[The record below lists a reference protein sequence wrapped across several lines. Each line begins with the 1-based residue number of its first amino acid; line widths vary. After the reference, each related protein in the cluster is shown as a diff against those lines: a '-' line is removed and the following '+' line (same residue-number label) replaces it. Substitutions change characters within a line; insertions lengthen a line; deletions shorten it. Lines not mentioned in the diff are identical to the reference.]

1 MMGQGNKL
9 ENFAMGRWIEGT
21 ANFRPLMDSVTGK
34 QIAQT
39 SSEGL
44 DFSAMLD
51 YAREVGGPNLRQYGF
66 HDRAYMLKALASYMM
81 GRKEELYELSYS
93 TGATRKDSWV
103 DIEGGFGT
111 LFFASSKARR
121 DMPDGPVHVEG
132 DLENLSR
139 GGTFMGQHIA
149 VPLQGVA
156 IHINA
161 YNFPIWGALE
171 KFGPA
176 FIAGVPI
183 IIKPATVGSYLTEAM
198 VKMMD
203 ESGILPKGSVQLIVG
218 STGDLLDH
226 VDCQD
231 VVSFTGS
238 ARTASLLRG
247 AKPILQNSTRFIAE
261 QDSLNGCVLGLD
273 AGPGT
278 PEFDLFIKEVATEI
292 SVKAGQKCTAI
303 RRAMVPAQY
312 MDAAAKAL
320 AERIEAI
327 SIGNPRDKATR
338 MGALAGFSQRQDVL
352 DKLEILSAEN
362 PIIIGDIERFAAGDG
377 ALGDG
382 AYLAPIIMR
391 CDEPLKKSV
400 VHEVEAFGP
409 VSTLMAYENTD
420 EAVELLRKGGGSLVA
435 SVFSYDRK
443 FTRDLVLGGAAFHG
457 RMLLADRDSAGE
469 STGHGSP
476 LPHLVHGG
484 PGRAGGGE
492 EMGGTRGVMHYMQ
505 RTAIQGSPAAIA
517 NITGEWLPGTPEIK
531 AAEHPFRRNYHQLS
545 VGETLHTKSRKIT
558 VEEIEL
564 FADSTGDKFYAH
576 TNPDAAKANP
586 FFEDRVAH
594 GYLLLSWAAGL
605 FVEPAPGPVLA
616 NTGLN
621 NLAFMT
627 PVYVGDEIKVRL
639 TVRRKKRRTEDYG
652 EVGWDVELTNQKD
665 EICARYELLTM
676 VAFEDPYGVKTA

>member
-1 MMGQGNKL
+1 MILQNYALGH
-9 ENFAMGRWIEGT
+9 WTSGT
-21 ANFRPLMDSVTGK
+21 GGYRALLDSVTGK
-34 QIAQT
+34 QIAKT

-44 DFSAMLD
+44 NFEAMLD
-51 YAREVGGPNLRQYGF
+51 YARNVGGPNLRKFGF
-66 HDRAYMLKALASYMM
+66 HDRAYMLKALAVYLMK
-81 GRKEELYELSYS
+81 RKEELYELSYS

-111 LFFASSKARR
+111 LFYASSKARR
-121 DMPDGPVHVEG
+121 DMPDGHVHVEG
-132 DLENLSR
+132 ELENLSR

-149 VPLQGVA
+149 VPLQGAA

-176 FIAGVPI
+176 FIAGVPV

-198 VKMMD
+198 VKMMVAS
-203 ESGILPKGSVQLIVG
+203 EILPEGAVQLIVG

-226 VDCQD
+226 VSCQD

-238 ARTASLLRG
+238 ARTASMLRS
-247 AKPILQNSTRFIAE
+247 APPIMKNSTRFIAE
-261 QDSLNGCVLGLD
+261 QDSLNGCVLGPE
-273 AGPGT
+273 ATPET
-278 PEFDLFIKEVATEI
+278 PEFDLFIKEIASEI

-303 RRAMVPAQY
+303 RRALVPAKY

-320 AERIEAI
+320 TERLEKIN
-327 SIGNPRDKATR
+327 IGDPRDKGTR
-338 MGALAGFSQRQDVL
+338 MGALAGLSQRQDVL

-362 PIIIGDIERFAAGDG
+362 PIIIGDIDKFASGDG
-377 ALGDG
+377 AFLP
-382 AYLAPIIMR
+382 PIIMR
-391 CDEPLKKSV
+391 CDEPLKKSA

-409 VSTLMAYENTD
+409 VSTLMAYEGTD
-420 EAVELLRKGGGSLVA
+420 EAVTLLQKGGGSLVA
-435 SVFSYDRK
+435 SVFSYDRE
-443 FTRDLVLGGAAFHG
+443 FSRDLVVGGAAFHG

-517 NITGEWLPGTPEIK
+517 NITDEWIPGAPEHK
-531 AAEHPFRRNYHQLS
+531 GPEHPFRRTYHQLS
-545 VGETLHTKSRKIT
+545 IGETLRSKSRKVT

-564 FADSTGDKFYAH
+564 FANSTGDKFYAH
-576 TNPDAAKANP
+576 MNPDAASANP

-605 FVEPAPGPVLA
+605 FVEPNPGPVLA

-627 PVYVGDEIKVRL
+627 PVYAGDEIKVRL
-639 TVRRKKRRTEDYG
+639 TVRRKKRRTPEYG

-665 EICARYELLTM
+665 EVCARYELLTM
-676 VAFEDPYGVKTA
+676 VAFDNPYADNND

>member
-1 MMGQGNKL
+1 
-9 ENFAMGRWIEGT
+9 
-21 ANFRPLMDSVTGK
+21 
-34 QIAQT
+34 
-39 SSEGL
+39 
-44 DFSAMLD
+44 
-51 YAREVGGPNLRQYGF
+51 
-66 HDRAYMLKALASYMM
+66 
-81 GRKEELYELSYS
+81 
-93 TGATRKDSWV
+93 
-103 DIEGGFGT
+103 
-111 LFFASSKARR
+111 
-121 DMPDGPVHVEG
+121 MPDGPVHVDG

-139 GGTFMGQHIA
+139 GGTFVGQHIA
-149 VPLQGVA
+149 LPLQGAA

-176 FIAGVPI
+176 FIAGVPV

-198 VKMMD
+198 VKMIVEAD
-203 ESGILPKGSVQLIVG
+203 ILPEGAVQLIVG

-226 VDCQD
+226 VGCQD

-238 ARTASLLRG
+238 ARTASKLRS
-247 AKPILQNSTRFIAE
+247 APPIMTNSTRFIAE
-261 QDSLNGCVLGLD
+261 QDSLNGCVLGPD

-278 PEFDLFIKEVATEI
+278 QEFDLFVKEVATEI

-303 RRAMVPAQY
+303 RRAMVPTKY
-312 MDAAAKAL
+312 MDDVSKAL
-320 AERIEAI
+320 QEQLDKIT
-327 SIGNPRDKATR
+327 IGDPRKKETR
-338 MGALAGFSQRQDVL
+338 MGALAGLSQRQDVL
-352 DKLEILSAEN
+352 DKLSILSAEN
-362 PIIIGDIERFAAGDG
+362 PIIIGDMDKFASGDG
-377 ALGDG
+377 AFLS
-382 AYLAPIIMR
+382 PIIMR
-391 CDEPLKKSV
+391 CDDPLNKSV

-420 EAVELLRKGGGSLVA
+420 DAITLLRKGGGSLVA
-435 SVFSYDRK
+435 SVFSYDRD
-443 FTRDLVLGGAAFHG
+443 FTHDLVLGGAAFHG

-517 NITGEWLPGTPEIK
+517 NITGEWLPSAPETQ
-531 AAEHPFRRNYHQLS
+531 ATEHPFRRTYHQLS
-545 VGETLHTKSRKIT
+545 IGETLHTKSRKIT
-558 VEEIEL
+558 VKEIEL
-564 FADSTGDKFYAH
+564 FANSTGDKFYAH
-576 TNPDAAKANP
+576 MNPDAASENP

-627 PVYVGDEIKVRL
+627 PVYAGDEIKVRL

-652 EVGWDVELTNQKD
+652 EVAWDVEITNQKD

-676 VAFEDPYGVKTA
+676 VAFKNPYAAK

>member
-1 MMGQGNKL
+1 MILQ
-9 ENFAMGRWIEGT
+9 NFAQGRWVEGSGGY
-21 ANFRPLMDSVTGK
+21 RSLRDSVTGK
-34 QIAQT
+34 EIAKT

-44 DFSAMLD
+44 NFEAMLD
-51 YAREVGGPNLRQYGF
+51 YARSVGGPNLRTYGF
-66 HDRAYMLKALASYMM
+66 HDRAYMLKALASYLME
-81 GRKEELYELSYS
+81 RKEELYELSYS
-93 TGATRKDSWV
+93 TGATRKDSWI

-121 DMPDGPVHVEG
+121 DMPDGPVHIEG
-132 DLENLSR
+132 GLETLSR

-149 VPLQGVA
+149 VPLRGVA

-203 ESGILPKGSVQLIVG
+203 ASGILPEGSVQLILG

-226 VDCQD
+226 VGCQD
-231 VVSFTGS
+231 VISFTGS
-238 ARTASLLRG
+238 ARTASMLRS
-247 AKPILQNSTRFIAE
+247 APTITQNSTRFIAE
-261 QDSLNGCVLGLD
+261 QDSLNGCVLGPD
-273 AGPGT
+273 AGPDT
-278 PEFDLFIKEVATEI
+278 PEFDLFIKEIASEI

-303 RRAMVPAQY
+303 RRALVPVQH
-312 MDAAAKAL
+312 MDAAVKAL
-320 AERIEAI
+320 SERLD
-327 SIGNPRDKATR
+327 SIAVGDPRDKQTR
-338 MGALAGFSQRQDVL
+338 MGALAGLSQRQDVL
-352 DKLEILSAEN
+352 DQLEILSAEN
-362 PIIIGDIERFAAGDG
+362 PIVIGNKDKFASGDG
-377 ALGDG
+377 AFLP
-382 AYLAPIIMR
+382 PIIMR
-391 CDEPLKKSV
+391 CDDPMNKSA
-400 VHEVEAFGP
+400 VHAVEAFGP
-409 VSTLMAYENTD
+409 VSTLMAYDGTE
-420 EAVELLRKGGGSLVA
+420 EAVSLLQKGGGSLVA
-435 SVFSYDRK
+435 SVFSYDRE

-457 RMLLADRDSAGE
+457 RMLLADRDSAKE

-505 RTAIQGSPAAIA
+505 RTAIQGSPTAIA
-517 NITGEWLPGTPEIK
+517 NITGEWIPGAPEVEAK
-531 AAEHPFRRNYHQLS
+531 QHPFRRTYHQLS
-545 VGETLHTKSRKIT
+545 VGETLHTKSRKVT

-564 FADSTGDKFYAH
+564 FANSTGDKFYAH
-576 TNPDAAKANP
+576 MNPDAASANP

-627 PVYVGDEIKVRL
+627 PVYAGDEIKVRL

-676 VAFEDPYGVKTA
+676 VAFEDPYA

>member
-1 MMGQGNKL
+1 MIL
-9 ENFAMGRWIEGT
+9 ENYAIGNWLKGSG
-21 ANFRPLMDSVTGK
+21 NYRPLLDSVTGK
-34 QIAQT
+34 MIAET
-39 SSEGL
+39 SSAGL
-44 DFSAMLD
+44 NFEAMLD
-51 YAREVGGPNLRQYGF
+51 YARTVGGPNLRKYGF
-66 HDRAYMLKALASYMM
+66 HDRAYMLKALAVYLMS
-81 GRKEELYELSYS
+81 RKEELYELSYS

-103 DIEGGFGT
+103 DIEGGFST
-111 LFFASSKARR
+111 LFFSSSKARR
-121 DMPDGPVHVEG
+121 EMPDGNVHVEG
-132 DLENLSR
+132 DLEALSR

-149 VPLQGVA
+149 LPLQGVA

-198 VKMMD
+198 VKIMVTSD
-203 ESGILPKGSVQLIVG
+203 ILPKGAVQLIVG
-218 STGDLLDH
+218 STGDLLGH
-226 VDCQD
+226 VGCQD
-231 VVSFTGS
+231 VISFTGS
-238 ARTASLLRG
+238 AYTASKLRS
-247 AKPILQNSTRFIAE
+247 AKPIMQNSTRFIAE

-273 AGPGT
+273 AAPGT

-303 RRAMVPAQY
+303 RRAMVPEQY
-312 MDAAAKAL
+312 MDAAARAL
-320 AERIEAI
+320 AERIGKI
-327 SIGNPRDKATR
+327 SIGDPRDKDTR
-338 MGALAGFSQRQDVL
+338 MGALAGLSQRQDVL
-352 DKLEILSAEN
+352 DKVEILSTEN
-362 PIIIGDIERFAAGDG
+362 PIIIGDIDKFANNDG
-377 ALGDG
+377 AFLS
-382 AYLAPIIMR
+382 PIIMR
-391 CDEPLKKSV
+391 CDEPLKKSA

-409 VSTLMAYENTD
+409 VSTLMSYKNTD

-435 SVFSYDRK
+435 SVFSYDRT

-457 RMLLADRDSAGE
+457 RMLLADRDSADE

-505 RTAIQGSPAAIA
+505 RTAVQGSPAAIA

-531 AAEHPFRRNYHQLS
+531 ASEHPFRRTYHQLS

-564 FADSTGDKFYAH
+564 FANSTGDKFYAH
-576 TNPDAAKANP
+576 MNPDAASANP

-605 FVEPAPGPVLA
+605 FVEPNPGPVLA

-627 PVYVGDEIKVRL
+627 PVYADDEIKVRL

-652 EVGWDVELTNQKD
+652 EIGWDVEITNQKD
-665 EICARYELLTM
+665 EVCARYELLTM
-676 VAFEDPYGVKTA
+676 VAFDDPYIGA

>member
-1 MMGQGNKL
+1 MILQNYAEGHWVAGQN
-9 ENFAMGRWIEGT
+9 
-21 ANFRPLMDSVTGK
+21 NFRTLKDSVTGK
-34 QIAQT
+34 YIAKT

-44 DFSAMLD
+44 NFEAMLD
-51 YAREVGGPNLRQYGF
+51 YARNVGGPNLRKFGF
-66 HDRAYMLKALASYMM
+66 HDRAYMLKALASYLMS
-81 GRKEELYELSYS
+81 RKEELYELSYS
-93 TGATRKDSWV
+93 TGATRKDSWI

-149 VPLQGVA
+149 TPLRGAA

-176 FIAGVPI
+176 FIAGVPV

-198 VKMMD
+198 VKMMVEAD
-203 ESGILPKGSVQLIVG
+203 ILPKGAVQLIVG

-226 VDCQD
+226 VGCQD

-238 ARTASLLRG
+238 ARTASKLRS
-247 AKPILQNSTRFIAE
+247 AAPIMQNSTRFIAE

-273 AGPGT
+273 AGPDT
-278 PEFDLFIKEVATEI
+278 PEFDLFIKEIVSEI

-303 RRAMVPAQY
+303 RRALVPAKY
-312 MDAAAKAL
+312 MDIAAKAL
-320 AERIEAI
+320 KEKLDTIT
-327 SIGNPRDKATR
+327 IGDPRVKDTR
-338 MGALAGFSQRQDVL
+338 MGALAGLSQRQDVL
-352 DKLEILSAEN
+352 DKVEILASEN
-362 PIIIGDIERFAAGDG
+362 RVIIGDLDKFANSDG
-377 ALGDG
+377 AFLS
-382 AYLAPIIMR
+382 PIIMR
-391 CDEPLKKSV
+391 CDDPLNKSI

-420 EAVELLRKGGGSLVA
+420 EAIALLQKGGGSLVA
-435 SVFSYDRK
+435 SIFSYDRN

-457 RMLLADRDSAGE
+457 RMLLADRDSAAE

-492 EMGGTRGVMHYMQ
+492 EMGGTRGVLHYMQ

-517 NITGEWLPGTPEIK
+517 NITGQWLPSAPEIK
-531 AAEHPFRRNYHQLS
+531 ATEHPFRKTYHQLN

-558 VEEIEL
+558 VKEIEL
-564 FADSTGDKFYAH
+564 FANTTGDKFYAH
-576 TNPDAAKANP
+576 MNPDAASANP

-605 FVEPAPGPVLA
+605 FVEPNPGPVLA

-627 PVYVGDEIKVRL
+627 PVYAGDEIKVRL
-639 TVRRKKRRTEDYG
+639 TVKRKKRRTEDYG
-652 EVGWDVELTNQKD
+652 EVGWDVEITNQKD

-676 VAFEDPYGVKTA
+676 VAFDNPYEQ

>member
-1 MMGQGNKL
+1 MIL
-9 ENFAMGRWIEGT
+9 ENYALGHWIKG
-21 ANFRPLMDSVTGK
+21 NGNYRPLLDSVTGK
-34 QIAQT
+34 KVAET

-44 DFSAMLD
+44 DFAAMLD
-51 YAREVGGPNLRQYGF
+51 YARTVGGPNLRKYGF
-66 HDRAYMLKALASYMM
+66 HDRAYMLKALAVYLT
-81 GRKEELYELSYS
+81 GRKEELYALSYS

-121 DMPDGPVHVEG
+121 DMPDGNVHVDG
-132 DLENLSR
+132 DTEALSR
-139 GGTFMGQHIA
+139 GGTFIGQHIA
-149 VPLQGVA
+149 LPLQGVA

-198 VKMMD
+198 VKMMV
-203 ESGILPKGSVQLIVG
+203 ESNILPKGAVQLIVG

-226 VDCQD
+226 VTCQD

-238 ARTASLLRG
+238 ATTASKLRS
-247 AKPILQNSTRFIAE
+247 AAPIMQNSTRFIAE

-273 AGPGT
+273 AAPGT
-278 PEFDLFIKEVATEI
+278 PEFDLFIKEVTTEI
-292 SVKAGQKCTAI
+292 SVKAGQKCTTI
-303 RRAMVPAQY
+303 RRAMVPEQY

-320 AERIEAI
+320 AERIAKI
-327 SIGNPRDKATR
+327 NIGDPRDKATR
-338 MGALAGFSQRQDVL
+338 MGALAGQSQRGDVL
-352 DKLEILSAEN
+352 GKLEILSGEN
-362 PIIIGDIERFAAGDG
+362 PIIIGNIYKFEASEG
-377 ALGDG
+377 AFLE
-382 AYLAPIIMR
+382 PIIMR
-391 CDEPLKKSV
+391 CDEPLTKSV

-409 VSTLMAYENTD
+409 VSTLMAYKDTD

-435 SVFSYDRK
+435 SVFSYDRT

-517 NITGEWLPGTPEIK
+517 NITGEWLPGAPEVK
-531 AAEHPFRRNYHQLS
+531 ATEHPFRRTYHQLKI
-545 VGETLHTKSRKIT
+545 GETLHTQSREVT

-564 FADSTGDKFYAH
+564 FANSTGDTFYAH
-576 TNPDAAKANP
+576 MNPDAASANP

-605 FVEPAPGPVLA
+605 FVEPNPGPVLA

-627 PVYVGDEIKVRL
+627 PVYAGDDIKVRL
-639 TVRRKKRRTEDYG
+639 TVKRKKRRTPEYG
-652 EVGWDVELTNQKD
+652 EVGWDVEITNQKD

-676 VAFEDPYGVKTA
+676 VAFDDPYAEG

>member
-1 MMGQGNKL
+1 MILQNYAEGHWVKGNGGYRSL
-9 ENFAMGRWIEGT
+9 
-21 ANFRPLMDSVTGK
+21 LDSVTSK
-34 QIAQT
+34 EIAKT
-39 SSEGL
+39 SSTGL
-44 DFSAMLD
+44 NFEAMLN
-51 YAREVGGPNLRQYGF
+51 YARNVGGPNLRQYGF
-66 HDRAYMLKALASYMM
+66 HDRAYMLKALASYLM

-93 TGATRKDSWV
+93 TGATRKDSWI

-121 DMPDGPVHVEG
+121 DMPDGPVHVDGE
-132 DLENLSR
+132 LENLSR

-149 VPLQGVA
+149 LPLQGAA

-176 FIAGVPI
+176 FIAGVPV

-198 VKMMD
+198 VKMMVEAD
-203 ESGILPKGSVQLIVG
+203 ILPEGAVQLIVG

-226 VDCQD
+226 VGCQD

-238 ARTASLLRG
+238 ARTASKLRS
-247 AKPILQNSTRFIAE
+247 APNIMKNSTRFIAE
-261 QDSLNGCVLGLD
+261 QDSLNGCVLGPD
-273 AGPGT
+273 AAPGT
-278 PEFDLFIKEVATEI
+278 PEFDLFIKEVANEI

-303 RRAMVPAQY
+303 RRAMVPTKY
-312 MDAAAKAL
+312 MDATAKAL
-320 AERIEAI
+320 AERFDKIAI
-327 SIGNPRDKATR
+327 GDPREKETR
-338 MGALAGFSQRQDVL
+338 MGALAGLDQRQDVL
-352 DKLEILSAEN
+352 GKLDILSAEN
-362 PIIIGDIERFAAGDG
+362 PIIIGDRDRFADG
-377 ALGDG
+377 RG
-382 AYLAPIIMR
+382 AFLSPIIMR
-391 CDEPLKKSV
+391 CDNPLQKSL

-409 VSTLMAYENTD
+409 VSTLMAYENTED
-420 EAVELLRKGGGSLVA
+420 AITLLRKGGGSLVA
-435 SVFSYDRK
+435 SVFSYDRN
-443 FTRDLVLGGAAFHG
+443 FARDLVLGGAAFHG

-505 RTAIQGSPAAIA
+505 RTAIQGSPSAIA
-517 NITGEWLPGTPEIK
+517 NITGEWLPSAPEIK
-531 AAEHPFRRNYHQLS
+531 ATEHPFRRTYHQLT

-558 VEEIEL
+558 VKEIEL
-564 FADSTGDKFYAH
+564 FANSTGDKFYAH
-576 TNPDAAKANP
+576 MNPDAASANP

-627 PVYVGDEIKVRL
+627 PVYAGDEIKVRL

-652 EVGWDVELTNQKD
+652 EVGWDVEITNQKD

-676 VAFEDPYGVKTA
+676 VAFDDPYA

>member
-1 MMGQGNKL
+1 MILQNYAEGHWVAGSGNYRSL
-9 ENFAMGRWIEGT
+9 R
-21 ANFRPLMDSVTGK
+21 DSVTGK
-34 QIAQT
+34 EIAKT
-39 SSEGL
+39 SSTGL
-44 DFSAMLD
+44 NFEAMLD
-51 YAREVGGPNLRQYGF
+51 YARSVGGPNLRKYGF
-66 HDRAYMLKALASYMM
+66 HDRAYMLKALASYLMS
-81 GRKEELYELSYS
+81 RKEELYELSYS

-121 DMPDGPVHVEG
+121 DMPDGDVHVDGE
-132 DLENLSR
+132 LENLSR

-149 VPLQGVA
+149 LPLQGAA

-176 FIAGVPI
+176 FIAGIPI

-198 VKMMD
+198 VKMIVEAD
-203 ESGILPKGSVQLIVG
+203 ILPAGAVQLIVG

-226 VDCQD
+226 VGCQD

-238 ARTASLLRG
+238 AQTASKLRS
-247 AKPILQNSTRFIAE
+247 APNIMKNSTRFIAE
-261 QDSLNGCVLGLD
+261 QDSLNGCVLGPD
-273 AGPGT
+273 AAPGT
-278 PEFDLFIKEVATEI
+278 PEFDLFIKEVANEI

-303 RRAMVPAQY
+303 RRAMVPAKY

-320 AERIEAI
+320 SERFEKI
-327 SIGNPRDKATR
+327 SIGDPRAKDTR
-338 MGALAGFSQRQDVL
+338 MGALAGLSQRQDVL

-362 PIIIGDIERFAAGDG
+362 PIIIGDKDKFADG
-377 ALGDG
+377 EG
-382 AYLAPIIMR
+382 AFLSPIVMR
-391 CDEPLKKSV
+391 CDDPLNKSA

-409 VSTLMAYENTD
+409 VSTLMSYENTD
-420 EAVELLRKGGGSLVA
+420 EAITLLRKGGGSLVA
-435 SVFSYDRK
+435 SVFSYDRS
-443 FTRDLVLGGAAFHG
+443 FTRELVLGGAAFHG
-457 RMLLADRDSAGE
+457 RMLLADRESAGE

-505 RTAIQGSPAAIA
+505 RTAIQGSPTAIA
-517 NITGEWLPGTPEIK
+517 NITGEWLPTAPEIK
-531 AAEHPFRRNYHQLS
+531 ATEHPFRRTYHQLK
-545 VGETLHTKSRKIT
+545 VGETLHTKSREIT
-558 VEEIEL
+558 VKEIEL
-564 FADSTGDKFYAH
+564 FANSTGDKFYAH
-576 TNPDAAKANP
+576 MNPDAASTNP

-627 PVYVGDEIKVRL
+627 PVYAGDEIKVRL

-652 EVGWDVELTNQKD
+652 EVGWDVEITNQKD

-676 VAFEDPYGVKTA
+676 VAFEDPYA

>member
-1 MMGQGNKL
+1 MILQ
-9 ENFAMGRWIEGT
+9 NFALGKWVAGT
-21 ANFRPLMDSVTGK
+21 GGHRDLLDSVTGK
-34 QIAQT
+34 VVAKT

-44 DFSAMLD
+44 DFEAMLD
-51 YAREVGGPNLRQYGF
+51 YARTVGGPNLRKYGF
-66 HDRAYMLKALASYMM
+66 HDRAYMLKALGSYLM

-93 TGATRKDSWV
+93 TGATRKDSWI

-111 LFFASSKARR
+111 LFFSSSKARR
-121 DMPDGPVHVEG
+121 EMPDGQVHVEG
-132 DLENLSR
+132 ELEALSR

-149 VPLQGVA
+149 TPLQGTA

-183 IIKPATVGSYLTEAM
+183 IIKPATVGCYLTEAM
-198 VKMMD
+198 VRMMD
-203 ESGILPKGSVQLIVG
+203 ESGILPKGAVQLIVG
-218 STGDLLDH
+218 STGDLLNH
-226 VDCQD
+226 VGCQD

-238 ARTASLLRG
+238 ASTAAMLRS
-247 AKPILQNSTRFIAE
+247 AKPIMENSTRFIAE
-261 QDSLNGCVLGLD
+261 QDSLNGCVLGMD

-278 PEFDLFIKEVATEI
+278 PEFDLFIKEVASEI

-303 RRAMVPAQY
+303 RRAMVPREF
-312 MDAAAKAL
+312 MDAAAQAL
-320 AERIEAI
+320 EQRLAKIA
-327 SIGNPRDKATR
+327 IGNPRDKETR
-338 MGALAGFSQRQDVL
+338 MGALAGLSQRKDVL
-352 DKLEILSAEN
+352 GKLEILSAEN
-362 PIIIGDIERFAAGDG
+362 PVIIGNADKFASGGG
-377 ALGDG
+377 AFLS
-382 AYLAPIIMR
+382 PIVMR
-391 CDEPLKKSV
+391 CDDPLKKSV

-409 VSTLMAYENTD
+409 VSTLMAYEGID
-420 EAVELLRKGGGSLVA
+420 EATQLLAKGGGSLVA
-435 SVFSYDRK
+435 SVFSYDND

-457 RMLLADRDSAGE
+457 RMLIGDRDSAGE

-517 NITGEWLPGTPEIK
+517 NITGEWLPGAPELK
-531 AAEHPFRRNYHQLS
+531 AEQHPFRRTYHQLK
-545 VGETLHTKSRKIT
+545 VGETLHTKPRKVT

-564 FADSTGDKFYAH
+564 FANSTGDKFYAH
-576 TNPDAAKANP
+576 MNPDAASANP

-627 PVYVGDEIKVRL
+627 PVYAGDEIKVRL
-639 TVRRKKRRTEDYG
+639 TTRRKKRRTEDYG
-652 EVGWDVELTNQKD
+652 EVGWDVEITNQKD

-676 VAFEDPYGVKTA
+676 VAFDDPYA